1 MRLLTGSLITLAFL
15 SVIACT
21 TSKKVEQQMQT
32 PGPEF
37 KYLTEQFADLKI
49 LRYRVPGFNDLTAR
63 RKELVYYL
71 YQAALSGR
79 DITWDQNYRHNLC
92 IRRTLEN
99 IYLTYKGDRDSEDF
113 KKFEVYLKRVWFSSG
128 IHHHYSTNKFLP
140 AFSKEYFAHLV
151 ENSDQG
157 GFPLTGSETVEQLAV
172 RLTPVMFDAD
182 IDAKKVNLDPN
193 ADLVKGSANNFYEG
207 VTQKEAEEYYAKI
220 IDPDDPRPVSYG
232 LNSKLVKENGRLK
245 EKMWKLGGMYTQAI
259 EKIVYWLE
267 KAVAVAENEK
277 QKAAL
282 EKLVEYYKA
291 GDLKLFD
298 EYNILWVQDTESTVD
313 VINGFIETYDDAMGY
328 RATYESLVQLNDT
341 EATRRVAAIAAN
353 AQWFEDNSPIM
364 PGHKKKSVKGI
375 SARAIDAVVGSGAV
389 SPSSPIGI
397 NLPNANWIRAEH
409 GSKSVTISNL
419 VHSYHEVGRESGEIE
434 EFTLREEDIALHK
447 KYGHLAGVLNI
458 DLHEVIGHG
467 SGRLEPGVGTPK
479 ETLKNYYATLEEAR
493 ADLVALYYIPDV
505 KLIEIGVA
513 PSLEVGRVSY
523 NGYITSGLLRQLK
536 RIKPGED
543 IEEAH
548 MRNRQ
553 LVASWAYEKGRPDN
567 VIEKVVQHGKTYFM
581 VNDYEK
587 LRELFGTLLREV
599 QRIKSEGDYEAGRA
613 LVETYGVKVDREL
626 HQEVL
631 ERFRKLAI
639 APYSGFINPVLRPV
653 TRDGEIIDVEIEYP
667 DDFTGQMLYYAREYS
682 SLPTYN

>member
-1 MRLLTGSLITLAFL
+1 MKALSGSLITFALC
-15 SVIACT
+15 SMIACST
-21 TSKKVEQQMQT
+21 TKKSEPQMQT
-32 PGPEF
+32 EKPEF

-49 LRYRVPGFNDLTAR
+49 LRYQVAGFDNLAPR
-63 RKELVYYL
+63 QKELVYYL

-79 DITWDQNYRHNLC
+79 EITWDQNYRHNLC

-99 IYLTYKGDRDSEDF
+99 IYLTYRGDRNSEEF
-113 KKFEVYLKRVWFSSG
+113 NKFEVYLKRVWFSSG

-140 AFSKEYFAHLV
+140 EYSKEYFAHLV
-151 ENSDQG
+151 ANSDQG
-157 GFPLTGSETVEQLAV
+157 GFPVAGGETVEQLAA
-172 RLTPVMFDAD
+172 RLTPVMFDPAV
-182 IDAKKVNLDPN
+182 DAKKVNLDPD

-207 VTQKEAEEYYAKI
+207 VTQKETEAYYAKI
-220 IDPDDPRPVSYG
+220 IDPDDPRPVSHG

-245 EKMWKLGGMYTQAI
+245 EKVWKLGGMYTGAI

-267 KAVAVAENEK
+267 KAAAVAENEK
-277 QKAAL
+277 QKVAL
-282 EKLVEYYKA
+282 EKLIEYYRT
-291 GDLKLFD
+291 GDLRLFD

-328 RATYESLVQLNDT
+328 RATYESLVQLNDV
-341 EATRRVAAIAAN
+341 EATRRVAAIASS
-353 AQWFEDNSPIM
+353 AQWFEDNSSISPE
-364 PGHKKKSVKGI
+364 HKKKNVKGI
-375 SARAIDAVVGSGAV
+375 SARAINAVVGSGAV

-419 VHSYHEVGRESGEIE
+419 VHSYDEVSRESGEIE
-434 EFTLREEDIALHK
+434 EFTLREEDVALSK
-447 KYGHLAGVLNI
+447 KYGSLAEVLHT

-479 ETLKNYYATLEEAR
+479 ETLKNYAATLEESR
-493 ADLVALYYIPDV
+493 ADLVALYYMPDPRLV
-505 KLIEIGVA
+505 EIGIA
-513 PSLEVGRVSY
+513 PSVDVGRVSY
-523 NGYITSGLLRQLK
+523 NGYISNGLMQQLK

-553 LVASWAYEKGRPDN
+553 LVAKWVYEKGRPDN
-567 VIEKVVQHGKTYFM
+567 VIEKVIRDGKTYFV

-599 QRIKSEGDYEAGRA
+599 QRIKSQGDYEAGKK
-613 LVETYGVKVDREL
+613 LVEAYGVKVDRGLLE
-626 HQEVL
+626 EVL
-631 ERFRKLAI
+631 ERYRKLAI
-639 APYSGFINPVLRPV
+639 APYSGFINPLLKPV
-653 TRDGEIIDVEIEYP
+653 VADDKIVDVKIEYP
-667 DDFTGQMLYYAREYS
+667 DDFASQMLYYAKEYS
-682 SLPTYN
+682 FLPTYN

>member
-1 MRLLTGSLITLAFL
+1 M
-15 SVIACT
+15 
-21 TSKKVEQQMQT
+21 
-32 PGPEF
+32 
-37 KYLTEQFADLKI
+37 
-49 LRYRVPGFNDLTAR
+49 
-63 RKELVYYL
+63 
-71 YQAALSGR
+71 
-79 DITWDQNYRHNLC
+79 C
-92 IRRTLEN
+92 IR
-99 IYLTYKGDRDSEDF
+99 DS
-113 KKFEVYLKRVWFSSG
+113 
-128 IHHHYSTNKFLP
+128 
-140 AFSKEYFAHLV
+140 
-151 ENSDQG
+151 
-157 GFPLTGSETVEQLAV
+157 
-172 RLTPVMFDAD
+172 
-182 IDAKKVNLDPN
+182 
-193 ADLVKGSANNFYEG
+193 
-207 VTQKEAEEYYAKI
+207 
-220 IDPDDPRPVSYG
+220 
-232 LNSKLVKENGRLK
+232 
-245 EKMWKLGGMYTQAI
+245 
-259 EKIVYWLE
+259 
-267 KAVAVAENEK
+267 
-277 QKAAL
+277 
-282 EKLVEYYKA
+282 YKA

-653 TRDGEIIDVEIEYP
+653 TRD
-667 DDFTGQMLYYAREYS
+667 L
-682 SLPTYN
+682 SLIHI